1 MITPEINIF
10 LGFFHCQK
18 SLSKFI
24 FCSNHFI
31 TKNTGNHNIYS
42 AVERGRLWL
51 PRRTAQPEGKHT
63 AQRRVNACGAFIKA
77 GLFSL
82 FCRTP
87 QKKNPIPLEQANTYK
102 FMIALSAL
110 RRRRLPTAF

>member
-1 MITPEINIF
+1 MITPEINVF
-10 LGFFHCQK
+10 LGFFHYQK

-51 PRRTAQPEGKHT
+51 PRRTVQPEGKHT

-77 GLFSL
+77 KILCSAE
-82 FCRTP
+82 P
-87 QKKNPIPLEQANTYK
+87 SKKNRIP
-102 FMIALSAL
+102 
-110 RRRRLPTAF
+110 

>member
-1 MITPEINIF
+1 MITPEINVF

-82 FCRTP
+82 FCKTP
-87 QKKNPIPLEQANTYK
+87 QKKNPIP
-102 FMIALSAL
+102 
-110 RRRRLPTAF
+110 